1 VIIKSVRVGAGASQR
16 RFRDHLFRGAE
27 NDAVAILRGTEADIT
42 DLFADARRGGARYAV
57 RHWIIAPH
65 EAMTRDQARHVV
77 EMLAKEFGFNA
88 SAAVMIE
95 HQKRRATGDAFGRH
109 WHVAVGEFDP
119 ATGRVLSSSHDHP
132 RHELV
137 ARRAEIAFG
146 HQIVPG
152 PHSRAVVERLRSEGL
167 EADAARIR
175 EAMDAA
181 QPERPRE
188 AFTTTD
194 HQAARREGI
203 DLPAIRVAVRGAWT
217 STQTRAE
224 LIEALGALGLTTST
238 GEKAGEWVVRTGDQ
252 FLGSLRR
259 LARVPKSEFLERME
273 RPNDRPEQQPTVDSR
288 PSDSPTSRRPSEA
301 LRDLGASRLDFDY
314 PDHARRRGVSSE
326 RSDGARHDHK
336 GNREAGA
343 VLGGPS
349 RSDDRTG
356 GGQGA
361 SKSGAGALA
370 PALDAFRERLAQ
382 TLSDLAGLA
391 QESSDSVNQKL
402 AEDEAA
408 ARRAV
413 IDANRSRPVSTAAL
427 EAARR
432 TAEAA
437 ASEHTTF
444 VRRIQEL
451 DSRIADAQRQ
461 PPLSWIDRLRG
472 EQRPKV
478 DFDDLRRERDALA
491 ARQRVGEQRMLNAR
505 ASVERLE
512 RQHFAELSSEAQR
525 QRQAVFEAKAKLAD
539 VQQTRHLVVL
549 LPRLAYCRPPYIR
562 SLGAR
567 VRRRRRGFGDPNAVN
582 VWGLPI
588 DGPGTGNR

>member
-1 VIIKSVRVGAGASQR
+1 MIIKSVRVSSVASQKK
-16 RFRDHLFRGAE
+16 FRDHLLRGAD
-27 NDAVAILRGTEADIT
+27 NDAVTMIRGTEADIG
-42 DLFADARRGGARYAV
+42 DLFADARRNGNKFAV
-57 RHWIIAPH
+57 RHWIIAPGEH
-65 EAMTRDQARHVV
+65 TTRDQALRTIDH
-77 EMLAKEFGFNA
+77 LASEFGFDA
-88 SAAVMIE
+88 RSAIVIE
-95 HQKRRATGDAFGRH
+95 HTKRRASADAFNQH
-109 WHVAVGEFDP
+109 WHVGVAEVNP
-119 ATGRVLSSSHDHP
+119 ATGRVLSSSHDHL
-132 RHELV
+132 RHEYI

-146 HQIVPG
+146 HAITLG
-152 PHSRAVVERLRSEGL
+152 AHSRAVIERMRAEGL
-167 EADAARIR
+167 DAEAQRIA
-175 EAMDAA
+175 EAVDTAD
-181 QPERPRE
+181 PEGPKQ
-188 AFTTTD
+188 AFTTDD
-194 HQAARREGI
+194 HQAARRGGL
-203 DLPAIRVAVRGAWT
+203 DLPAIRIAIQSAWA
-217 STQTRAE
+217 STTTRAE
-224 LIEALGALGLTTST
+224 LFEALGVLSLTGQP
-238 GEKAGEWVVRTGDQ
+238 GEKAGEWIVTAGDKY
-252 FLGSLRR
+252 LGSLRR
-259 LARVPKSEFLERME
+259 LARVTKAEFLERME
-273 RPNDRPEQQPTVDSR
+273 HRYDRPAEPAATD
-288 PSDSPTSRRPSEA
+288 RRPGDCIAVGGPPETLA
-301 LRDLGASRLDFDY
+301 GTGGGGAHPHDAHRAGSA
-314 PDHARRRGVSSE
+314 PIPASSP
-326 RSDGARHDHK
+326 SGAGGQHEGHC
-336 GNREAGA
+336 EAGA
-343 VLGGPS
+343 VLGCSS

-370 PALDAFRERLAQ
+370 SALDAFRERLAH
-382 TLSDLAGLA
+382 TLSDLAHLA
-391 QESSDSVNQKL
+391 HESSDSVNQTL

-413 IDANRSRPVSTAAL
+413 IEANRSRPVSTAAL

-451 DSRIADAQRQ
+451 DSRIVDAQRQ

-478 DFDDLRRERDALA
+478 DFDELRRERDALA

-512 RQHFAELSSEAQR
+512 RQHFAELASEAQR

-539 VQQTRHLVVL
+539 VQQTRRFVVL

-582 VWGLPI
+582 IWGLPI